1 MIRVVVADDHPV
13 FRAGL
18 VAVLGGLVGVEV
30 VAEAGYGREAVA
42 AVERERPDVC
52 LMDLHMPA
60 MNGVDAT
67 RRIAASGAGTA
78 VLVLTMVEDRESLFA
93 AIRAGARG
101 YLVKGAERRE
111 IARAVEAVAAGEL
124 VVGAALAGEAMAAFS
139 GEAAPP
145 FPELTDREREVL
157 DLLARGMT
165 NQAIA
170 GRLYLAPKTVRNQV
184 SSILAKLGV
193 ADRGAAAAR
202 AREGGLGRRPL

>member
-1 MIRVVVADDHPV
+1 VIRVVVADDHPM

-18 VAVLGGLVGVEV
+18 VAVLGGLEGVEV
-30 VAEAGYGREAVA
+30 VAEAGGGREAVA
-42 AVERERPDVC
+42 VVERERPDVC
-52 LMDLHMPA
+52 LMDIHMPDV
-60 MNGVDAT
+60 NGIEAT
-67 RRIAASGAGTA
+67 RRIVASGAGTA

-124 VVGAALAGEAMAAFS
+124 VVGAAVAAEAMAAFS
-139 GEAAPP
+139 GGAAPP

-157 DLLARGMT
+157 DLLARGMN

-170 GRLYLAPKTVRNQV
+170 GRLYLAPKTVRNLV
-184 SSILAKLGV
+184 SSVLAKLDV
-193 ADRGAAAAR
+193 PDRAAAAMR
-202 AREGGLGRRPL
+202 ARDAGLGRRPL